1 MSKRADLMSS
11 ISLPGSQTFTRL
23 DARILQEENVFT
35 VTVRLFDHRR
45 QGEGA
50 WGKEITTSID
60 SASLMI
66 DAIAQKYSISQQHI
80 SVNIVMD
87 SFKDET
93 FH

>member
-1 MSKRADLMSS
+1 MPTTSVSS
-11 ISLPGSQTFTRL
+11 NPTFTRL

-50 WGKEITTSID
+50 WGEEITTSID
-60 SASLMI
+60 SASRLI
-66 DAIAQKYSISQQHI
+66 DAIAQKYSILQKHI
-80 SVNIVMD
+80 SVSIVMD
-87 SFKDET
+87 SFKDGT

>member
-1 MSKRADLMSS
+1 MSS
-11 ISLPGSQTFTRL
+11 VGLPGSPTFTRM

-45 QGEGA
+45 KGEAA
-50 WGKEITTSID
+50 WGEEITTSID

-66 DAIAQKYSISQQHI
+66 DAIAQKYSISQKHI
-80 SVNIVMD
+80 SVSIVMD
-87 SFKDET
+87 SFKDGT

>member
-1 MSKRADLMSS
+1 MS
-11 ISLPGSQTFTRL
+11 ISLPDSPSFTRL

-50 WGKEITTSID
+50 WGEEIAASID
-60 SASLMI
+60 SASRMI
-66 DAIAQKYSISQQHI
+66 DAIAQKYSISQEHI
-80 SVNIVMD
+80 SVSIVMD
-87 SFKDET
+87 NVKDGT

>member
-1 MSKRADLMSS
+1 MST
-11 ISLPGSQTFTRL
+11 SLSDSNPTFTRL

-45 QGEGA
+45 QGDGA
-50 WGKEITTSID
+50 WGEEITTSID
-60 SASLMI
+60 SATLMI

-80 SVNIVMD
+80 SVSIVMD
-87 SFKDET
+87 SFKDGT

>member
-1 MSKRADLMSS
+1 MS
-11 ISLPGSQTFTRL
+11 ISLPDSPSFTRL

-50 WGKEITTSID
+50 WGEEITTSID
-60 SASLMI
+60 SASRMI
-66 DAIAQKYSISQQHI
+66 DAIAQKYSILQKHI
-80 SVNIVMD
+80 SVSIVMD
-87 SFKDET
+87 SFKDGT

>member
-1 MSKRADLMSS
+1 MPSTSASS
-11 ISLPGSQTFTRL
+11 NPTFTRL

-50 WGKEITTSID
+50 WGEEITASID
-60 SASLMI
+60 SASRLI
-66 DAIAQKYSISQQHI
+66 DAIAQKYSILQKHI
-80 SVNIVMD
+80 SVSIVMD
-87 SFKDET
+87 SFKDGT

>member
-1 MSKRADLMSS
+1 MSS
-11 ISLPGSQTFTRL
+11 TSLPGNPTFTRL

-35 VTVRLFDHRR
+35 LTVRLFDHRN

-50 WGKEITTSID
+50 WGEEITTSID
-60 SASLMI
+60 SASRMI
-66 DAIAQKYSISQQHI
+66 DDLAQKYSISQKHI

-87 SFKDET
+87 NFKDGT

>member
-1 MSKRADLMSS
+1 MS
-11 ISLPGSQTFTRL
+11 ISLPDSPSFTRL

-50 WGKEITTSID
+50 WGEEITTSID
-60 SASLMI
+60 SASRMI
-66 DAIAQKYSISQQHI
+66 DAIAQKYFISQKHI
-80 SVNIVMD
+80 SVSIVMD
-87 SFKDET
+87 SVKNGT

>member
-1 MSKRADLMSS
+1 MS
-11 ISLPGSQTFTRL
+11 ISLPDSPSFTRL

-50 WGKEITTSID
+50 WGEEIAASID
-60 SASLMI
+60 SASRMI
-66 DAIAQKYSISQQHI
+66 DAIAQKYSISQEHI
-80 SVNIVMD
+80 SVSIVMD
-87 SFKDET
+87 SFKDGT

>member
-1 MSKRADLMSS
+1 MPS
-11 ISLPGSQTFTRL
+11 ISLPDSNPTFTRL

-50 WGKEITTSID
+50 WGEEIAASID
-60 SASLMI
+60 SASRMI
-66 DAIAQKYSISQQHI
+66 DAIAEKYSIFQKHI
-80 SVNIVMD
+80 SVSIAMD
-87 SFKDET
+87 KFKDGT